1 MPRLRREGRAG
12 DSGAVEFG
20 ALRDRLAQS
29 RRDRRDFLILFFG
42 AARWVGR
49 GSLRC
54 RVGDGDEISLD
65 IGFGAGGVVKKLQN
79 IEKFVEDARWN
90 S

>member
-29 RRDRRDFLILFFG
+29 RRDRRDFFIFFL
-42 AARWVGR
+42 A
-49 GSLRC
+49 L
-54 RVGDGDEISLD
+54 RVGL
-65 IGFGAGGVVKKLQN
+65 GAGRFAAALGMVMK
-79 IEKFVEDARWN
+79 
-90 S
+90 